1 MNTIKT
7 TLTLLIL
14 FALNLAAQSG
24 DVTKEPGY
32 VDFGDLAK
40 FEKSTGV
47 TEVILDEDL
56 LSILAEISTDEDPN
70 VMEILNGL
78 KLVKANVF
86 EVSEQNQAEL
96 ESRVNSI
103 DSKLMS
109 SDWKRIVRTR
119 SDDEIANVYIKRNN
133 NKEIVGLVVTTLE
146 KSDEAA
152 FVNIVGKIDLATI
165 GRLGKQFSIPHLN
178 DVNHHKEKSDEN

>member
-1 MNTIKT
+1 MKTIKT
-7 TLTLLIL
+7 TLVLI
-14 FALNLAAQSG
+14 FIFSLNIAAQSG

-32 VDFGDLAK
+32 IDFGDLTK

-56 LSILAEISTDEDPN
+56 LSILAEISTEEDPN

-86 EVSEQNQAEL
+86 EVSEQNQAEI
-96 ESRVNSI
+96 EAKVNNI

-119 SDDEIANVYIKRNN
+119 SDNEIANVYIKRNN

-146 KSDEAA
+146 KNDEAA

-178 DVNHHKEKSDEN
+178 DVDHHKEKSDEN

>member
-1 MNTIKT
+1 MKTIKT
-7 TLTLLIL
+7 TLGLIVL
-14 FALNLAAQSG
+14 FALNIAAQSG

-32 VDFGDLAK
+32 IDFGDLIK

-56 LSILAEISTDEDPN
+56 LSILAEISTEEDPN

-96 ESRVNSI
+96 EAKVNSI

-119 SDDEIANVYIKRNN
+119 SDNEIANVYIKRNN

-146 KSDEAA
+146 KNDEAA

-178 DVNHHKEKSDEN
+178 DIDHHKEKSDEN

>member
-1 MNTIKT
+1 MKSIKVMVAII
-7 TLTLLIL
+7 IL
-14 FALNLAAQSG
+14 FSLNLFAQTG
-24 DVTKEPGY
+24 DITKEPGY
-32 VDFGDLAK
+32 VDFGDLVK

-56 LSILAEISTDEDPN
+56 LSVLGEISTDEDPN
-70 VMEILNGL
+70 VMEILKGL

-86 EVSEQNQAEL
+86 KVNEENQAEL
-96 ESRVNSI
+96 EARVKSI
-103 DSKLMS
+103 DSKLIS

-133 NKEIVGLVVTTLE
+133 NKEIVGLAVTTVE
-146 KSDEAA
+146 KNDEAA

-165 GRLGKQFSIPHLN
+165 GRLGKQFSIPHLS
-178 DVNHHKEKSDEN
+178 DVKHHKEKSDEN

>member
-1 MNTIKT
+1 MNIVKT
-7 TLTLLIL
+7 TLGLIL
-14 FALNLAAQSG
+14 LFSISLTAQLG

-32 VDFGDLAK
+32 IDFGDLTK

-56 LSILAEISTDEDPN
+56 LSTLAEISTDEDPN
-70 VMEILNGL
+70 VMEILKGL

-86 EVSEQNQAEL
+86 EVSEANQAEL
-96 ESRVNSI
+96 EARVNNI
-103 DSKLMS
+103 DSKLIS

-133 NKEIVGLVVTTLE
+133 NNEIVGLVVTTVE
-146 KSDEAA
+146 KNDEAA
-152 FVNIVGKIDLATI
+152 FVNIVGKINLASI
-165 GRLGKQFSIPHLN
+165 GRLGKQFDIPHLN

>member
-7 TLTLLIL
+7 TLTLLFL
-14 FALNLAAQSG
+14 FALNLAAQSS

-32 VDFGDLAK
+32 VDFGDLTK

-47 TEVILDEDL
+47 TEVTLDEDL

-78 KLVKANVF
+78 KLVRANVF
-86 EVSEQNQAEL
+86 EVSEQNQSEL
-96 ESRVNSI
+96 EARVSSI
-103 DSKLMS
+103 DSKLMG

-119 SDDEIANVYIKRNN
+119 SDDEMANVYIKRNN

-146 KSDEAA
+146 KNDEAA

>member
-1 MNTIKT
+1 MKYIKSMAALIAI
-7 TLTLLIL
+7 LTLNL
-14 FALNLAAQSG
+14 FAQTG

-32 VDFGDLAK
+32 VDFGDLTK

-56 LSILAEISTDEDPN
+56 LSTLAEISTDEDPN
-70 VMEILNGL
+70 VMEILKGL

-86 EVSEQNQAEL
+86 EVNESNQAEL
-96 ESRVNSI
+96 EAKVNSI
-103 DSKLMS
+103 DSKLTS

-133 NKEIVGLVVTTLE
+133 KKEIVGLTVTTVE
-146 KSDEAA
+146 KNDEAA
-152 FVNIVGKIDLATI
+152 FVNIVGKINLASI
-165 GRLGKQFSIPHLN
+165 GRIGKQFNIPHLN
-178 DVNHHKEKSDEN
+178 DVNHNKEKSDEN

>member
-7 TLTLLIL
+7 TLALIL
-14 FALNLAAQSG
+14 LFTLSIAAQNG

-32 VDFGDLAK
+32 IDFGDLTK

-70 VMEILNGL
+70 VMEILTGL

-96 ESRVNSI
+96 EAKVNNI

-146 KSDEAA
+146 KNDEAA

-165 GRLGKQFSIPHLN
+165 GRLGKQLASPI
-178 DVNHHKEKSDEN
+178 

>member
-1 MNTIKT
+1 MDTIKT
-7 TLTLLIL
+7 SLTLLVF
-14 FALNLAAQSG
+14 FALNLVAQSG

-32 VDFGDLAK
+32 VDFGDLTK
-40 FEKSTGV
+40 FENSTGV

-78 KLVKANVF
+78 KLVRANVF

-119 SDDEIANVYIKRNN
+119 SDDEIANVYLKRNN
-133 NKEIVGLVVTTLE
+133 NKEIIGLVVTTLE
-146 KSDEAA
+146 KNDEAA

-178 DVNHHKEKSDEN
+178 DVKHHKEKSDEN

>member
-1 MNTIKT
+1 MDTIKT
-7 TLTLLIL
+7 TLALIL
-14 FALNLAAQSG
+14 LFTLSIAAQTG

-32 VDFGDLAK
+32 IDFGDLTK

-56 LSILAEISTDEDPN
+56 LSILAEISTEEDPN

-96 ESRVNSI
+96 EAKVNSI

-146 KSDEAA
+146 KNDEAA

-178 DVNHHKEKSDEN
+178 DVDHHKEKSDEN